1 MVVLE
6 GRTAGVA
13 QEGQEVLVVVQV
25 VDKLTHQEIPEQAEV
40 RFIPMVLVVHLF
52 GMDMVKVETELI
64 ILVEKQE
71 QLAVFISDM
80 NTKRGNYGRIY
91 V

>member
-6 GRTAGVA
+6 VRTTGAA
-13 QEGQEVLVVVQV
+13 RERQEELVVVQV
-25 VDKLTHQEIPEQAEV
+25 VDKLTHQEILEPTAV
-40 RFIPMVLVVHLF
+40 HIMLMVLAEHLF

-71 QLAVFISDM
+71 LMAAS
-80 NTKRGNYGRIY
+80 T
-91 V
+91 